1 MLSKMSAENPYS
13 VVITG
18 DFNCRS
24 SQWWENDIDNEE
36 GKIFEPFTS
45 DLGMHQLISEPTH
58 IMGDSKSCI
67 DVIFTDQPNLLVE
80 SGVHPSLHEQCHHQ
94 IVYGELSIKNLSPPP
109 YRRRIWFY
117 DRADVL
123 AIRKSIQ
130 MFRWRESIG
139 DLICPNKQVEM
150 LTETL
155 LNIFSNFI
163 PNKVITIRPRQAPWI
178 THSIKNFIQKRNRAY
193 KSFVRNGRPDDK
205 LEAMNEMI
213 SKGSKL
219 IEDAKDRYFK
229 KIGTTLSSPETG
241 IKSYWS
247 LINRILNKAKIPIIP
262 PLLENDIFVLDFTAK
277 AEIFNEYF
285 IQQCKTI
292 DTGSTIPQNVIPIA
306 TPLNEFTISDENIL
320 KIIRSL
326 NPNKA
331 HGWDDSSIRMIKLC
345 DDALLLPLKL
355 IFQSCLSQGIYPEMW
370 KNANV
375 VPVHKKNHKNLKENS
390 GIILTF
396 AD

>member
-1 MLSKMSAENPYS
+1 MHCVRDTAQCEKYCFVVLYRSPGQTSAEFEDFTNNFELMLSKMSAENPYS
-13 VVITG
+13 VVMTG

-36 GKIFEPFTS
+36 GKIFEPLTS

-67 DVIFTDQPNLLVE
+67 DVIFTDQPKLFVE

-117 DRADVL
+117 NHADVL

-150 LTETL
+150 MIETL

-163 PNKVITIRPRQAPWI
+163 PNKVITVRPRQAPWI
-178 THSIKNFIQKRNRAY
+178 TQSIKNFIQKKNRAY
-193 KSFVRNGRPDDK
+193 KSFARNGRPHDK
-205 LEAMNEMI
+205 LEAMNQMI

-219 IEDAKDRYFK
+219 IEDAKDRYF
-229 KIGTTLSSPETG
+229 
-241 IKSYWS
+241 
-247 LINRILNKAKIPIIP
+247 
-262 PLLENDIFVLDFTAK
+262 
-277 AEIFNEYF
+277 
-285 IQQCKTI
+285 
-292 DTGSTIPQNVIPIA
+292 
-306 TPLNEFTISDENIL
+306 
-320 KIIRSL
+320 
-326 NPNKA
+326 NP
-331 HGWDDSSIRMIKLC
+331 
-345 DDALLLPLKL
+345 
-355 IFQSCLSQGIYPEMW
+355 
-370 KNANV
+370 
-375 VPVHKKNHKNLKENS
+375 
-390 GIILTF
+390 ILTG
-396 AD
+396 